1 MLRAVIQVSLFYLS
15 IAAILF
21 GAAGHLNWPMA
32 WAFLGIHLMLVV
44 VTMVLADPGLI
55 EERTH
60 VRPGIKRWDR
70 ILAGVL
76 ILLLVPVTL
85 LVAGLDVERFRWSPP
100 LPMALQVLALVVFAA
115 GTGFGCWAMVC
126 NKFFATFVRIQ
137 TDRGHYVVTNG
148 PYRYVRHPGYA
159 GAIVAALASPVALGS
174 LYALGPAFLG
184 AGLLVVR
191 ACLEDGTLRAELSG
205 YAQYASRVR
214 WRLLPGLW

>member
-70 ILAGVL
+70 I
-76 ILLLVPVTL
+76 P
-85 LVAGLDVERFRWSPP
+85 
-100 LPMALQVLALVVFAA
+100 
-115 GTGFGCWAMVC
+115 
-126 NKFFATFVRIQ
+126 
-137 TDRGHYVVTNG
+137 
-148 PYRYVRHPGYA
+148 
-159 GAIVAALASPVALGS
+159 
-174 LYALGPAFLG
+174 
-184 AGLLVVR
+184 
-191 ACLEDGTLRAELSG
+191 
-205 YAQYASRVR
+205 
-214 WRLLPGLW
+214 